1 MNISVELSI
10 FNNIKYYDEPHT
22 YYIGDKK
29 MTSATQLISKFKQRF
44 DSNYWSEKKAEE
56 RGITQEEIL
65 KEWKDKSEYSCE
77 KGTLFHE
84 YAENYLNNK
93 IFPYPEERVKRIL
106 GNNDVKEDY
115 DKLLILFNKF
125 YEEAYSKLIPIKS
138 EVIVGDEELE
148 ICGMVDQLF
157 WNSKSEELQIWD
169 WKTNKA
175 IKRNNKW
182 QQFKEP
188 LSHLDVCEFN
198 TYSLQLSLYRYIIE
212 KNTNLKLG
220 DSYIVWFNE
229 KNTNYEPI
237 KCRDYRNEVIEMLK
251 AHNKND

>member
-29 MTSATQLISKFKQRF
+29 MTSATQLISKFKQKF

-77 KGTLFHE
+77 KGNLFHE

-125 YEEAYSKLIPIKS
+125 YEESYSKLIPIKS

-251 AHNKND
+251 EHNKND

>member
-1 MNISVELSI
+1 MDISVELSI

-29 MTSATQLISKFKQRF
+29 MTSATQLISKFKQKF
-44 DSNYWSEKKAEE
+44 DSEYWSQKKADE
-56 RGITQEEIL
+56 RGITKEEIL

-93 IFPYPEERVKRIL
+93 VFPYPTERVVRIL

-115 DKLLILFNKF
+115 DKLLVLFDKF
-125 YEEAYSKLIPIKS
+125 YEESYGKLIPIKS
-138 EVIVGDEELE
+138 EVIVGDEELG

-169 WKTNKA
+169 WKTNKE
-175 IKRNNKW
+175 IKRSNRW

-212 KNTNLKLG
+212 KNTNLNLG

-229 KNTNYEPI
+229 KNDNYEPI
-237 KCRDYRNEVIEMLK
+237 KCRDYRKEIGDMLK
-251 AHNKND
+251 EYKKND